1 MLQIAVIGLG
11 DISALH
17 LAAIKGSELASLV
30 AVCDHDPSLKGKA
43 EGVPFYTDYMELLSE
58 EQPDCVHICLPHHLH
73 DEVTRACVKKGVHVF
88 LEKPITTNAE
98 SSLSLIELV
107 ENQKEAKVCI
117 CLQNRLNAT
126 VQELRKIVKSGELGR
141 IIGIKGLVTWH
152 RPSSYYDV
160 KPWRGTMKG
169 SGGGVMINQAI
180 HTLDLMQLL
189 GGDVHSIRGSIDCL
203 IENKHEVEDTAIAHL
218 SFKSGA
224 TGLFFATNANATNDS
239 VEVQVAFE
247 KGECTIKDSILTK
260 KWADGKKEFVVED
273 EKVAGTKFYYGASHA
288 KLIHQFYQC
297 IATDS
302 DEYIHVREAQS
313 SMELIQAIRDS
324 SEQNK
329 RINLEG
335 SITI

>member
-1 MLQIAVIGLG
+1 MLQVAVIGLG

-17 LAAIKGSELASLV
+17 LAAIQGSELVNLV
-30 AVCDHDPSLKGKA
+30 AVCDHDPSLEDKVP
-43 EGVPFYTDYMELLSE
+43 GVPFYTGYMELLTTE
-58 EQPDCVHICLPHHLH
+58 NPDCVHICLPHHLH
-73 DEVTRACVKKGVHVF
+73 DEVTRACVEKGVHVF
-88 LEKPITTNAE
+88 LEKPITTTTE

-107 ENQKEAKVCI
+107 ENQQESKVCI
-117 CLQNRLNAT
+117 CLQNRLNTT
-126 VQELRKIVKSGELGR
+126 VQELKNIITSGELGQ

-152 RPSSYYDV
+152 RPTAYYDI
-160 KPWRGTMKG
+160 KPWRGTMKEA
-169 SGGGVMINQAI
+169 GGGVMINQAI

-189 GGDVHSIRGSIDCL
+189 GGDVFSIRGSIDCL
-203 IENKHEVEDTAIAHL
+203 VENEYEVEDTAIAHL
-218 SFKSGA
+218 TFKSGA

-239 VEVQVAFE
+239 VEVQVSFE
-247 KGECTIKDSILTK
+247 KGECTIKDSMLTK
-260 KWADGKKEFVVED
+260 KWADGKKVFVVED

-324 SEQNK
+324 SEQHK
-329 RINLEG
+329 RINLKG